1 MQIRADPDPRHR
13 GPLFKNLFYFPEMRV
28 TWFGRQPW
36 TAWAGGIDTTTRHPS
51 GYSIRIQPPRGNNA
65 TKMLMMDW
73 LKYNKDD

>member
-1 MQIRADPDPRHR
+1 MQIRIHVT
-13 GPLFKNLFYFPEMRV
+13 GVHFSKNLLIYFPEMRV

-73 LKYNKDD
+73 